1 MKLGQRLVSKYKNI
15 PRSGTKNAYEGCCKL
30 MVQYLFIL
38 VVTDGGF
45 GAKACPSLPA
55 KALTTAG
62 GGAVILWALFW
73 PCVWIWTRSDTQQHQ
88 RNFAPIS
95 CIAWLLSLVFV
106 GIVCGLAVQV
116 YHDYDSMKNITEC
129 IPPHMRNVTGC
140 TLVDSIDCNISYV
153 PLWTLT
159 VMGGMIVIFVL
170 VSCVLC
176 GCLPLAGRVW

>member
-1 MKLGQRLVSKYKNI
+1 MKAV
-15 PRSGTKNAYEGCCKL
+15 TK
-30 MVQYLFIL
+30 VRVHILFIP
-38 VVTDGGF
+38 VVTGKGF
-45 GAKACPSLPA
+45 GPQACPSLPA
-55 KALTTAG
+55 KVLTTAG

-73 PCVWIWTRSDTQQHQ
+73 PCVWIWTRSDTQQRQ

-106 GIVCGLAVQV
+106 GIVFGLAVEV
-116 YHDYDSMKNITEC
+116 YHDYYSMENITEC
-129 IPPHMRNVTGC
+129 IPPLFRNITGC
-140 TLVDSIDCNISYV
+140 NLVHSIDCNISHV

-159 VMGGMIVIFVL
+159 AMGGMIVIFVL